1 MKTVNS
7 SIRKGA
13 GDPVGDTSSAVK
25 QRWNEK
31 NYTQVK
37 AWVPQEIAAG
47 FKAECKAANISMA
60 SELTRFMSSGA
71 SPPRGVGK
79 GRPLAIITR
88 PQRRK
93 AVEAIIQELQD
104 ILEAENGYIDHMP
117 PGVSESARRD
127 AADEAVE
134 ALEEALE
141 ALGRA
146 Y

>member
-1 MKTVNS
+1 MIVNS
-7 SIRKGA
+7 KIRKGV
-13 GDPVGDTSSAVK
+13 GDPVGDTSSTVK

-47 FKAECKAANISMA
+47 FKAKCKAANISMA
-60 SELTRFMSSGA
+60 SELTRFMSSGVK
-71 SPPRGVGK
+71 PPQDVK
-79 GRPLAIITR
+79 KSKPLAIITR
-88 PQRRK
+88 PQRRI
-93 AVEAIIQELQD
+93 AVKAIIQELQG
-104 ILEAENGYIDHMP
+104 ILNAENGYINNMP

-141 ALGRA
+141 ALDKA